1 MLSIDNNNYIY
12 VLTFFCSVSKNL
24 TYCHHHYKCYSF
36 FFFRPNSYRVISADA
51 ERLPLIRPE
60 VKSNSFDLPLVNL
73 IGQPASGDKT
83 ELYRHKP
90 SVSFLQG
97 NVRCM
102 NNPVCHVQTTP
113 YEKREHEWWP
123 SRTSNEP
130 LHAPPHALDSVY
142 RREYL
147 PKKHVHGY
155 TRHESNPN
163 TVPAHGI
170 G

>member
-1 MLSIDNNNYIY
+1 
-12 VLTFFCSVSKNL
+12 
-24 TYCHHHYKCYSF
+24 
-36 FFFRPNSYRVISADA
+36 VISADA
-51 ERLPLIRPE
+51 ERLPFIRPE
-60 VKSNSFDLPLVNL
+60 VKSGSLDMPLVNL
-73 IGQPASGDKT
+73 IGQPTSREST
-83 ELYRHKP
+83 SLNLFHNYKP
-90 SVSFLQG
+90 SASHVSFLQG

-113 YEKREHEWWP
+113 YEKRSHEWWP

-130 LHAPPHALDSVY
+130 LQTPPHALDSVY

-170 G
+170 GLCCLIAPNKLLVLLACIKLCCTAYINCLS